1 IAVYF
6 ALSRSFAPIE
16 KIRILANEIA
26 NGRDLSRRIGLGK
39 EKNELYRLA
48 NTFDGMLDK
57 IEQTVQREKRFSSD
71 ISHELRTPLSVIRSQ
86 CEYANSSELSKGD
99 YEEAMGVIQRQADR
113 MQNLVTQLLT
123 ISKIENRGFSE
134 AFEEMNL
141 SELVQFVCDDLEE
154 IDRNGIKLERNVE
167 PDVFVRGNRDLLA
180 VLFINLIK
188 NAYQY
193 SKASGFVFVL
203 LKKEENEVVFS
214 VRDQGVGI
222 SEEDLSKIWDRF
234 YRADASRSRTENN
247 NLGLGLSMAVQIAE
261 YHNGKISVQSKLG
274 EGSEFI
280 FKFPFE

>member
-1 IAVYF
+1 
-6 ALSRSFAPIE
+6 
-16 KIRILANEIA
+16 
-26 NGRDLSRRIGLGK
+26 
-39 EKNELYRLA
+39 
-48 NTFDGMLDK
+48 M
-57 IEQTVQREKRFSSD
+57 
-71 ISHELRTPLSVIRSQ
+71 
-86 CEYANSSELSKGD
+86 
-99 YEEAMGVIQRQADR
+99 
-113 MQNLVTQLLT
+113 
-123 ISKIENRGFSE
+123 
-134 AFEEMNL
+134 
-141 SELVQFVCDDLEE
+141 
-154 IDRNGIKLERNVE
+154 
-167 PDVFVRGNRDLLA
+167 RGNRDLLA